1 MLAAGAAWDRCS
13 SGPRDMAET
22 PFLTAKW
29 LDLVLAT
36 WRIPAE
42 LVRPLLARGLEPDRR
57 PGDPPDTAYV
67 SLVAFRFVDTRVKGI
82 SVPGHRDFP
91 EVNLRVY
98 ARTTDEDPPRRG
110 VAFIAEL
117 VPRAMISTIANLLYH
132 EHYRTVPLRVVVEDE
147 PEHRRLECEIE
158 DGDRVHRLRVRGR
171 RPAVEAPDGDV
182 AHFFKE
188 HTWGFGRDA
197 SGARVVY
204 RVEHP
209 VWRVYE
215 VASGDVH
222 VDVDFGELY
231 GEPWQ
236 ILDGRAPDHVAFA
249 EGSEIAVFPRAE

>member
-1 MLAAGAAWDRCS
+1 M
-13 SGPRDMAET
+13 PET

-36 WRIPAE
+36 WRIPAD
-42 LVRPLLARGLEPDRR
+42 LVRPRLAAGLEPDLL
-57 PGDPPDTAYV
+57 PGDDPSTAYV
-67 SLVAFRFVDTRVKGI
+67 SLVAFRFVDTRVLGLA
-82 SVPGHRDFP
+82 VPMHRDFP

-98 ARTTDEDPPRRG
+98 VRTTDEDPPRRG

-132 EHYRTVPLRVVVEDE
+132 EHYRTVPLRVSVTDE
-147 PEHRRLECEIE
+147 AEHRRLECEIE

-171 RPAVEAPDGDV
+171 RPAVHAAEGDV

-188 HTWGFGRDA
+188 HTWGFGRDE

-204 RVEHP
+204 RVDHP

-215 VASGDVH
+215 VAPGDL
-222 VDVDFGELY
+222 DLDFDFGELY

-236 ILDGRAPDHVAFA
+236 VLDGRPPDHVAFA
-249 EGSEIAVFPRAE
+249 EGSEIAVYPRAE

>member
-1 MLAAGAAWDRCS
+1 MTLA
-13 SGPRDMAET
+13 T

-36 WRIPAE
+36 WRIPSE
-42 LVRPLLARGLEPDRR
+42 LVRPLLAAGLEPDRR
-57 PGDPPDTAYV
+57 DGDDADTAYV

-82 SVPGHRDFP
+82 AVPMHRDFP

-98 ARTTDEDPPRRG
+98 VRTTDEQPPRRG

-132 EHYRTVPLRVVVEDE
+132 EHYRTMPMRVVAHDE
-147 PEHRRLECEIE
+147 PEHRRVECEIE

-171 RPAVEAPDGDV
+171 RPAITVSEDDP

-188 HTWGFGRDA
+188 HAWGFGRDE

-209 VWRVYE
+209 VWRIHPIDPLDP
-215 VASGDVH
+215 ADVH
-222 VDVDFGELY
+222 LDFAFGELY

-236 ILDGRAPDHVAFA
+236 ILDGRPPDHVAFA
-249 EGSEIAVFPRAE
+249 EGSEIAVYPRDE